1 MPPPPAR
8 PLYNTRDEREIHKKK
23 KKIVWEIWEQ
33 MDEKESNNNGGGVDP
48 GSNIF
53 NPCVP

>member
-1 MPPPPAR
+1 MR
-8 PLYNTRDEREIHKKK
+8 ERFTRRR
-23 KKIVWEIWEQ
+23 KIVWEIWEQ